1 MKIIK
6 FKEKRNYNYKRKILV
21 KDLIIKILVGIHNF
35 EKKKK
40 QRVRFNIEIIID
52 SNLAPDESNL
62 NSIVNYEDIIKS
74 IKKITNKRHYPLLET
89 LGEDIFFRLF
99 KDTKIKKIK
108 LRIEKLDIIKNTS
121 SVGIEIESQIQSWN
135 AGKSYLGK
143 NSTPYSFK
151 N

>member
-6 FKEKRNYNYKRKILV
+6 FKEKKNYNYKRKILV

-40 QRVRFNIEIIID
+40 QRVRFNIEINID
-52 SNLAPDESNL
+52 PNLAPDESNL

-121 SVGIEIESQIQSWN
+121 SVGIEIEKIRSN
-135 AGKSYLGK
+135 ER
-143 NSTPYSFK
+143 
-151 N
+151 

>member
-52 SNLAPDESNL
+52 PNLAPDESNL

-74 IKKITNKRHYPLLET
+74 IKKVTNKRHYPLLET

-121 SVGIEIESQIQSWN
+121 SVGIEIEKVRSN
-135 AGKSYLGK
+135 ER
-143 NSTPYSFK
+143 
-151 N
+151 

>member
-52 SNLAPDESNL
+52 PNLAPDESNL

-121 SVGIEIESQIQSWN
+121 SVGIEIEKIRSN
-135 AGKSYLGK
+135 EH
-143 NSTPYSFK
+143 
-151 N
+151 

>member
-6 FKEKRNYNYKRKILV
+6 FKENRNYNYKRKILV

-52 SNLAPDESNL
+52 PNLAPDEGNL

-121 SVGIEIESQIQSWN
+121 SVGIEIEKIRSN
-135 AGKSYLGK
+135 ER
-143 NSTPYSFK
+143 
-151 N
+151 

>member
-40 QRVRFNIEIIID
+40 QRVRFNIEINID
-52 SNLAPDESNL
+52 PNLAPDESNL

-121 SVGIEIESQIQSWN
+121 SVGIEIE
-135 AGKSYLGK
+135 KSK
-143 NSTPYSFK
+143 INES
-151 N
+151 

>member
-6 FKEKRNYNYKRKILV
+6 FKENRNYNYKRKILV

-121 SVGIEIESQIQSWN
+121 SVGIEIEKIRSN
-135 AGKSYLGK
+135 ER
-143 NSTPYSFK
+143 
-151 N
+151 

>member
-121 SVGIEIESQIQSWN
+121 SVGIEIEKIRSN
-135 AGKSYLGK
+135 ER
-143 NSTPYSFK
+143 
-151 N
+151 

>member
-52 SNLAPDESNL
+52 PNLAPDESNL

-74 IKKITNKRHYPLLET
+74 IKKVTNKRHYPLLET

-121 SVGIEIESQIQSWN
+121 SVGIEIEKIRSN
-135 AGKSYLGK
+135 ER
-143 NSTPYSFK
+143 
-151 N
+151 

>member
-6 FKEKRNYNYKRKILV
+6 FKENRNYNYKRKILV

-52 SNLAPDESNL
+52 PNLAPDESNL

-121 SVGIEIESQIQSWN
+121 SVGIEIEKIRSN
-135 AGKSYLGK
+135 ER
-143 NSTPYSFK
+143 
-151 N
+151 

>member
-40 QRVRFNIEIIID
+40 QRVRFNIEIVID
-52 SNLAPDESNL
+52 PNLAPDESNL

-74 IKKITNKRHYPLLET
+74 IKKVTNKRHYPLLET

-121 SVGIEIESQIQSWN
+121 SVGIEIEKVRSN
-135 AGKSYLGK
+135 ER
-143 NSTPYSFK
+143 
-151 N
+151 

>member
-35 EKKKK
+35 EKKNK

-52 SNLAPDESNL
+52 PNLAPDESNL

-121 SVGIEIESQIQSWN
+121 SVGIEIEKIRSN
-135 AGKSYLGK
+135 ER
-143 NSTPYSFK
+143 
-151 N
+151 

>member
-6 FKEKRNYNYKRKILV
+6 FKEKKNYNYKRKILV

-121 SVGIEIESQIQSWN
+121 SVGIEIEKIRSN
-135 AGKSYLGK
+135 ER
-143 NSTPYSFK
+143 
-151 N
+151 

>member
-21 KDLIIKILVGIHNF
+21 KYLIIKILVGIHNF

-52 SNLAPDESNL
+52 PNLAPDESNL

-74 IKKITNKRHYPLLET
+74 IKKVTNKRHYPLLET

-121 SVGIEIESQIQSWN
+121 SVGIEIEKIRSNERW
-135 AGKSYLGK
+135 KR
-143 NSTPYSFK
+143 
-151 N
+151 

>member
-52 SNLAPDESNL
+52 PNLAPDEGNL

-121 SVGIEIESQIQSWN
+121 SVGIEIEKIRSN
-135 AGKSYLGK
+135 ER
-143 NSTPYSFK
+143 
-151 N
+151 

>member
-6 FKEKRNYNYKRKILV
+6 FKEKKNYNYKRKILV

-52 SNLAPDESNL
+52 PNLAPDESNL

-74 IKKITNKRHYPLLET
+74 IKKITYKRHYPLLET

-121 SVGIEIESQIQSWN
+121 SVGIEIEKIRSN
-135 AGKSYLGK
+135 ER
-143 NSTPYSFK
+143 
-151 N
+151 

>member
-52 SNLAPDESNL
+52 PNLAPDESNL

-121 SVGIEIESQIQSWN
+121 SVGIEIEKIRSN
-135 AGKSYLGK
+135 ER
-143 NSTPYSFK
+143 
-151 N
+151 

>member
-6 FKEKRNYNYKRKILV
+6 FKEKKNYNYKRKILV

-52 SNLAPDESNL
+52 PNLAPDESNL

-121 SVGIEIESQIQSWN
+121 SVGIEIEKIRSN
-135 AGKSYLGK
+135 ER
-143 NSTPYSFK
+143 
-151 N
+151 

>member
-52 SNLAPDESNL
+52 PNLAPDESNL

-74 IKKITNKRHYPLLET
+74 IKKVTNKRHYPLLET

-121 SVGIEIESQIQSWN
+121 SVGIEIEKIRSN
-135 AGKSYLGK
+135 EH
-143 NSTPYSFK
+143 
-151 N
+151 

>member
-40 QRVRFNIEIIID
+40 QRVRFNIEINID
-52 SNLAPDESNL
+52 PNLAPDESNL

-74 IKKITNKRHYPLLET
+74 IK
-89 LGEDIFFRLF
+89 
-99 KDTKIKKIK
+99 
-108 LRIEKLDIIKNTS
+108 S
-121 SVGIEIESQIQSWN
+121 
-135 AGKSYLGK
+135 
-143 NSTPYSFK
+143 
-151 N
+151 

>member
-52 SNLAPDESNL
+52 PNLAPDESNL

-108 LRIEKLDIIKNTS
+108 LRIEKLDIIRNTS
-121 SVGIEIESQIQSWN
+121 SVGIEIEKIRSN
-135 AGKSYLGK
+135 EH
-143 NSTPYSFK
+143 
-151 N
+151 

>member
-6 FKEKRNYNYKRKILV
+6 FKENRNYNYKRKILV

-52 SNLAPDESNL
+52 PNIAPDESNL

-121 SVGIEIESQIQSWN
+121 SVGIEIEKIRSN
-135 AGKSYLGK
+135 ER
-143 NSTPYSFK
+143 
-151 N
+151 

>member
-40 QRVRFNIEIIID
+40 QRVRFNIEINID
-52 SNLAPDESNL
+52 PNLAPDESNL

-121 SVGIEIESQIQSWN
+121 SVGIEIEKIRSN
-135 AGKSYLGK
+135 ER
-143 NSTPYSFK
+143 
-151 N
+151 

>member
-74 IKKITNKRHYPLLET
+74 IKKITDKRHYPLLET

-121 SVGIEIESQIQSWN
+121 SVGIEIEKIRSN
-135 AGKSYLGK
+135 ER
-143 NSTPYSFK
+143 
-151 N
+151 

>member
-6 FKEKRNYNYKRKILV
+6 FKENRNYNYKRKILV

-52 SNLAPDESNL
+52 PNLAPDESNL

-121 SVGIEIESQIQSWN
+121 SVGIEIEKIRSNERW
-135 AGKSYLGK
+135 KR
-143 NSTPYSFK
+143 
-151 N
+151 

>member
-40 QRVRFNIEIIID
+40 QRVRFNIEIVID
-52 SNLAPDESNL
+52 PNLAPDESNL

-121 SVGIEIESQIQSWN
+121 SVGIEIEKIRSNERW
-135 AGKSYLGK
+135 KR
-143 NSTPYSFK
+143 
-151 N
+151 

>member
-40 QRVRFNIEIIID
+40 QRVRFNIKINID
-52 SNLAPDESNL
+52 PNLAPDESNL

-121 SVGIEIESQIQSWN
+121 SVGIEIEKIRSN
-135 AGKSYLGK
+135 ER
-143 NSTPYSFK
+143 
-151 N
+151 

>member
-6 FKEKRNYNYKRKILV
+6 FKEKKNYNYKRKILV

-52 SNLAPDESNL
+52 PNLAPDEGNL

-121 SVGIEIESQIQSWN
+121 SVGIEIEKIRSN
-135 AGKSYLGK
+135 ER
-143 NSTPYSFK
+143 
-151 N
+151 